1 MLRCVAV
8 TAKLVLALSLLGA
21 TAHAAQLRLDF
32 SLEPYTV
39 HNNDP
44 SVVLAKVR
52 SISFVDDNGKRRWS
66 VPPPKGLASFL
77 TQKAA
82 ATTYLADPK
91 ATLDSL
97 GLMTGTTL
105 VREKEIVLYAREHL
119 WVFAAS
125 DGRLLFDVTQGVA
138 GFGALG
144 FRHADVTFR
153 CGSESATRTVA
164 MEPFLIGCG
173 DRVLLY
179 FVQGFTVYSTAP
191 WKRLH
196 SEMFPDVPRKWS
208 YSVADT
214 TLTLK
219 RID

>member
-1 MLRCVAV
+1 M
-8 TAKLVLALSLLGA
+8 TGTLVLALSLLGA

-32 SLEPYTV
+32 SIEPYTI
-39 HNNDP
+39 HNDHP

-52 SISFVDDNGKRRWS
+52 SISLFDERGKRRWS
-66 VPPPKGLASFL
+66 VPPPKALASFL

-82 ATTYLADPK
+82 ATTYLADPR
-91 ATLDSL
+91 APVDSL
-97 GLMTGTTL
+97 GLMTGATL
-105 VREKEIVLYAREHL
+105 VRESEIVLYAHEHL
-119 WVFAAS
+119 LVFAAS
-125 DGRLLFDVTQGVA
+125 DGRLLFDVTQGMA

-144 FRHADVTFR
+144 FSHADVTFR
-153 CGSESATRTVA
+153 CGAASATRRVA
-164 MEPFLIGCG
+164 METFLMGCG

-179 FVQGFTVYSTAP
+179 FVQGFTIYSTSP

-196 SEMFPDVPRKWS
+196 SEMFPDVPRAWS
-208 YSVADT
+208 YSSAGT